1 MKKLKIYICLIML
14 FTLIAFILTFFDGGN
29 KVIDKTYQAKVISCE
44 EGSSAGLD
52 TYYIVNY
59 TYDRDGS
66 ESKGYDSYYP
76 NKVEEGDTINIVRR
90 ETIKSKTST
99 YLYYASI
106 LCYTVLGLICIPMGY
121 QIFRLLQ
128 HTNKV
133 SR

>member
-1 MKKLKIYICLIML
+1 MKKLKIYIGLVML
-14 FTLIAFILTFFDGGN
+14 FTLVAFVLTFFDGGN
-29 KVIDKTYQAKVISCE
+29 EIVDKTYQAKVISCE
-44 EGSSAGLD
+44 ERSSTGLD

-59 TYDRDGS
+59 TYDKDGT
-66 ESKGYDSYYP
+66 ELNGYDGYYP
-76 NKVEEGDTINIVRR
+76 NKVEEGDTITIVRR
-90 ETIKSKTST
+90 ETVKSKTST

-106 LCYTVLGLICIPMGY
+106 LCYAILGLVCMPLGY

>member
-1 MKKLKIYICLIML
+1 MKKLKIYIGLVML
-14 FTLIAFILTFFDGGN
+14 FTLSAFVLTFFDGGN
-29 KVIDKTYQAKVISCE
+29 EIVDKTYQAKVISCE
-44 EGSSAGLD
+44 ERSSTGLD

-59 TYDRDGS
+59 TYDKDGT
-66 ESKGYDSYYP
+66 ELNGYDGYYP
-76 NKVEEGDTINIVRR
+76 NKVEEGDTITIVRR
-90 ETIKSKTST
+90 ETVKSKTST

-106 LCYTVLGLICIPMGY
+106 LCYTMLGVICMPLGY